1 MEVRCDRW
9 SPRGIQRHAR
19 WGLQGLSHRR
29 DVTLKGGLAMG
40 RRRDAKWQATSW
52 FSPDAEFEVMS
63 ISTNP
68 NGRDTK
74 LVSCCVK

>member
-1 MEVRCDRW
+1 
-9 SPRGIQRHAR
+9 
-19 WGLQGLSHRR
+19 
-29 DVTLKGGLAMG
+29 MG

-52 FSPDAEFEVMS
+52 FSPDAEFEVKS

-74 LVSCCVK
+74 LVSYCVK